1 MCAIVLAANR
11 NQSGKGVKCIRLRS
25 EVLDRTLLQ
34 IGQVSSKER
43 ERRQFNT

>member
-1 MCAIVLAANR
+1 
-11 NQSGKGVKCIRLRS
+11 
-25 EVLDRTLLQ
+25 LLE